1 MSAARLARYLT
12 AALLA
17 MLVLA
22 VLPAAA
28 AAQSSGATQSSGHT
42 HPRLGTSGS
51 SQNWAGYD
59 ATGGGFGSVSATW
72 TQPLVASSGATNSY
86 AAFWVGLDGDGSK
99 TVEQIGTE
107 GYSVGGVVFYDAWFE
122 LYPKLPVTIPLT
134 IRPGDSVTGTVTSGS
149 RGAFTLTL
157 VDHTTGSSYTTAQKL
172 RQAKRYSAEVIAE
185 APWSGGVLPLA
196 NFGTVS
202 FSGAGFNGQPIGAFD
217 WTKIDMVTSGGITKA
232 ATSSLDGS
240 GSAFSI
246 QWMHY

>member
-1 MSAARLARYLT
+1 MSGARFVRYSI
-12 AALLA
+12 AALA
-17 MLVLA
+17 VATVLA
-22 VLPAAA
+22 ALPAAA
-28 AAQSSGATQSSGHT
+28 AAQSSGVAQSAGHT

-59 ATGGGFGSVSATW
+59 ATGGRFSSVTATW

-122 LYPKLPVTIPLT
+122 MYPKFPVTVPLT
-134 IRPGDSVTGTVTSGS
+134 ISPGDVLTGTVTSGT

-157 VDHTTGSSYTTAQKL
+157 ADLTTGQTFTTKQTLK
-172 RQAKRYSAEVIAE
+172 QAKRYSAEVIAE

-196 NFGTVS
+196 DFGSVN
-202 FSGAGFNGQPIGAFD
+202 FSGAAFNGQPVSAFN
-217 WTKIDMVTSGGITKA
+217 WTKIDMVAGGGITKA

-240 GSAFSI
+240 GSGFSI
-246 QWMHY
+246 QWLHY

>member
-1 MSAARLARYLT
+1 MSTARVTRYII
-12 AALLA
+12 AALGA
-17 MLVLA
+17 MALLA

-28 AAQSSGATQSSGHT
+28 AAQPSVAQSSGHT

-59 ATGGGFGSVSATW
+59 ATGKGFSSVSASW
-72 TQPLVASSGATNSY
+72 TQPTVASSGATNSY

-99 TVEQIGTE
+99 TVEQIGSE

-122 LYPKLPVTIPLT
+122 MYPKFPVTVPLT
-134 IRPGDSVTGTVTSGS
+134 ISPGDVLTGTVTSGS

-157 VDHTTGSSYTTAQKL
+157 VDRTTGKSFTTTQTLK
-172 RQAKRYSAEVIAE
+172 QAKRHSAEVIAE

-202 FSGAGFNGQPIGAFD
+202 FSGAAFNGQPIGAFD